1 MTYAL
6 PTLILYPV
14 FAMFL
19 LVVVVLLYMGRMRFA
34 AVRKGEVSITFFRA
48 YADGNEPEQLRVI
61 SRHYVNLFEMPVLF
75 YVGVILVYI
84 THQVSYWMIGCA
96 WAYVAFRYL
105 HSYVHLTSNNVMV
118 RSSLYLASTFVLTV
132 MWSTLLAVLIGA
144 G

>member
-1 MTYAL
+1 MTHAS

-19 LVVVVLLYMGRMRFA
+19 LVIVVLLYMGRMRIA
-34 AVRKGEVSITFFRA
+34 AVRKGELSIKFFRA
-48 YADGNEPEQLRVI
+48 YADGNEPERLRVI
-61 SRHYVNLFEMPVLF
+61 ARHYVNLFEMPVLF

-96 WAYVAFRYL
+96 WTYVAFRYM

-118 RSSLYLASTFVLTV
+118 RLSLYFASAFVLTV
-132 MWSTLLAVLIGA
+132 MWSTLLAALIRA

>member
-1 MTYAL
+1 MTHAS

-19 LVVVVLLYMGRMRFA
+19 LVVVVLLYMGHMRFA

>member
-1 MTYAL
+1 MTHAS

-19 LVVVVLLYMGRMRFA
+19 LVIFVLLYMGRMRFA
-34 AVRKGEVSITFFRA
+34 AVRKGEVSIKFFRA
-48 YADGNEPEQLRVI
+48 YADGNEPERLRVI

-84 THQVSYWMIGCA
+84 TDQVGYWMIGCA
-96 WAYVAFRYL
+96 WAYVAFRYM
-105 HSYVHLTSNNVMV
+105 HSYVHLTSNNVLV
-118 RSSLYLASTFVLTV
+118 RFSLYLASTFVLTV
-132 MWSTLLAVLIGA
+132 MWSTLLVVLIRA

>member
-1 MTYAL
+1 MTHAS

-14 FAMFL
+14 FAIFL

-34 AVRKGEVSITFFRA
+34 AVRKGEVSIEYFRA
-48 YADGNEPEQLRVI
+48 YADGNEPERLQVI
-61 SRHYVNLFEMPVLF
+61 SRHFVNLFEMPVLF

-96 WAYVAFRYL
+96 WVYVAFRYM

-118 RSSLYLASTFVLTV
+118 RFSLYLASTFVLIV
-132 MWSTLLAVLIGA
+132 MWSTLLAALIRTG
-144 G
+144 